1 MNFPFLNGGGKKDQ
15 IFAVDFGTR
24 TTKAVL
30 MDRKE
35 KDGSL
40 TLSRYAVQDAPIY
53 DKALPEGLLTEHLRN
68 IVGQIQPS
76 TRRVTVAIGA
86 GDSVLRQAE
95 LPLMQVSEMRQ
106 MLKFNAKNYLQQ
118 DLRDYVFDCYV
129 VAPRGKS
136 QPEVGKSGVA
146 K

>member
-1 MNFPFLNGGGKKDQ
+1 MNFPFLKGGGKKDQ

-30 MDRKE
+30 MDRKD

-68 IVGQIQPS
+68 IVGQNP
-76 TRRVTVAIGA
+76 AFNPA
-86 GDSVLRQAE
+86 GDSG
-95 LPLMQVSEMRQ
+95 
-106 MLKFNAKNYLQQ
+106 
-118 DLRDYVFDCYV
+118 DW
-129 VAPRGKS
+129 RG
-136 QPEVGKSGVA
+136 GFGFAAGGVA
-146 K
+146 FDAIGGNAADAEIQRQELFAAGFTGLCL